1 MSVWDSFGHWCR
13 VWEMSVW
20 LWRLCRN
27 SLNDLKDMYE
37 IWEVANAIPHLVT
50 RPSWLQS
57 FSMIVPASQKLKK
70 KKKKQY
76 IKSWLRIMSEQL
88 WDPAHS
94 ASHWDVLNLTCRCV
108 CACMH
113 VCGWQECAGCCNW
126 EIRSQQKA
134 RVPTDTQRGDETE
147 KDNPQ
152 SNSFISSSC
161 ICQVC
166 SHWPTTSSWAP
177 FEVVKYPW
185 WHFGHF
191 YHYPSR
197 KCMSIT

>member
-1 MSVWDSFGHWCR
+1 MQSVRNECVTVTAVSEQFKWFKRH
-13 VWEMSVW
+13 VWNMGGGKCDFSSRDQA
-20 LWRLCRN
+20 LLAAKFFYDC
-27 SLNDLKDMYE
+27 
-37 IWEVANAIPHLVT
+37 T
-50 RPSWLQS
+50 REPK
-57 FSMIVPASQKLKK
+57 VKKK

-76 IKSWLRIMSEQL
+76 IRSWLRIMSEQL